1 MDSTSPSNRPA
12 LHKLRKGC
20 ANRTGKVSHNRYHTC
35 GKQERGSNNC
45 PSQKAGTQPKKTRE
59 QSSKNSHI
67 IATQESRTSDCLGGN
82 FGRPKTCQNL
92 SKSSNSEQVRD
103 FCRLTCYVI
112 PEQRRSRGGRGSED
126 RAILTFF
133 MGRQVYLDSTESSD

>member
-1 MDSTSPSNRPA
+1 MVGHCAGLGQVLDTTTIAPVLTELTIQPRRQWGLFIHGKDVTKILYIQTMLLLMDSTSPSNRPA

-82 FGRPKTCQNL
+82 FGRPKTC
-92 SKSSNSEQVRD
+92 
-103 FCRLTCYVI
+103 
-112 PEQRRSRGGRGSED
+112 
-126 RAILTFF
+126 
-133 MGRQVYLDSTESSD
+133 